1 MALNH
6 LWENLL
12 DMKSLSHWII
22 SFMTL
27 LDHHLFSTV
36 RLEFSKRQN
45 FEKMTNF
52 NRRKSVFKDSVKRGK
67 NLYGS
72 HFTFNSPLT
81 NWRITLIFKSFRQK
95 STIWDH
101 FCVLWSRITIDIF
114 KIIRIQNFALD
125 GSPWHLVP
133 VFYPTPQPNTHS

>member
-67 NLYGS
+67 NLDGS
-72 HFTFNSPLT
+72 YFLPSILPSPIDESLLFS
-81 NWRITLIFKSFRQK
+81 RIFAKNRLFKTILVSYDEESRLIF
-95 STIWDH
+95 
-101 FCVLWSRITIDIF
+101 SRSSEF
-114 KIIRIQNFALD
+114 KIL
-125 GSPWHLVP
+125 L
-133 VFYPTPQPNTHS
+133 